1 MGPGPDKALADEDWV
16 ELRSQL
22 PGDEI
27 DRAGLDDWLMG
38 LAEPLGRR
46 LARIGSLPDEWVPLG
61 VDVRTVSMSGH
72 GSCSVAGDSRI
83 IYVNRKDELPL
94 QRFTV
99 AHELAHLLLGGRLAA
114 EGGAA
119 GVWQEE
125 RLCDRFASAILIPAE
140 ELSAGLEACGVPP
153 GPDDILRFCGQFR
166 VNVRPVV
173 FAVGERLK
181 DSTTFLLLARFRGHW
196 QRPAE
201 LAFRVEA
208 TAGARHAFFPH
219 GQRLVS
225 LGLDHLVAAAE
236 RASHKDLFAGVDPNA
251 VLGLRGLSGK
261 RSSDTVSGPIAWRA
275 CRLGHDTPYVVAVLD
290 LSELEGLGSR

>member
-1 MGPGPDKALADEDWV
+1 MDPGPDKALTDEDWV
-16 ELRSQL
+16 ELRSRL
-22 PGDEI
+22 PRDEF
-27 DRAGLDDWLMG
+27 DRAKLDEWLMG
-38 LAEPLGRR
+38 LAKPLGRR
-46 LARIGSLPDEWVPLG
+46 LTRIGSLPDEWVSLG

-83 IYVNRKDELPL
+83 IYVNRDDEPPL

-119 GVWQEE
+119 GVWHEE
-125 RLCDRFASAILIPAE
+125 QLCNRFASAILIPAD
-140 ELSAGLEACGVPP
+140 ELSAGLEACGMPP
-153 GPDDILRFCGQFR
+153 GPDDILRLCGQFR
-166 VNVRPVV
+166 VNVRPVL
-173 FAVGERLK
+173 FAVGERIK

-201 LAFRVEA
+201 MAFRVEA
-208 TAGARHAFFPH
+208 AAGARHAFFPR

-225 LGLDHLVAAAE
+225 LGLEHLVAATE
-236 RASHKDLFAGVDPNA
+236 RASHRDLFAGVDANA

-261 RSSDTVSGPIAWRA
+261 RSSDTISGPIAWRA
-275 CRLGHDTPYVVAVLD
+275 CRVGHEAPYVVAVLD
-290 LSELEGLGSR
+290 LSRLEGPGSR